1 MLEELYEAFSVEN
14 VTTGE
19 SCAGVGAELGGVAYS
34 AKIIYINTF
43 KVSSVF
49 AASAL
54 LWFIMARVV
63 AIESLIG
70 NFIFLLKFIDVII

>member
-1 MLEELYEAFSVEN
+1 MLEELYEAFGVEN

-19 SCAGVGAELGGVAYS
+19 SCAGVGAELSGVAYS
-34 AKIIYINTF
+34 AKIININTF

-54 LWFIMARVV
+54 LRFNIA
-63 AIESLIG
+63 
-70 NFIFLLKFIDVII
+70 